1 MSKKFYLDTSAIY
14 ALSNKLDTLA
24 KMDNV
29 FTSIL
34 GIQEILSRVS
44 EKPHFNRR
52 KILINK
58 IVESKIKFYP
68 YLPLECIAMAFK
80 LDISECEFIK
90 EEKVEF
96 HKKIKLLLKSNSYES
111 YIEKLKDIGIDEK
124 EFLSDLKK
132 QKKSISKKFNERF
145 KENRR
150 QFKESEGKVRKIDI
164 NHILLDDSSLKKR
177 EDSYIKEFIITL
189 LNNIKVN
196 YTNEYINELCDN
208 YSGELT
214 AFFLGQSMYEFS
226 RSYNGE
232 FAEKNDYLD
241 IQHLLYLRGENEVI
255 VTNDKIFQKS
265 TIFKQRISVEEF
277 IKEVGIQ

>member
-1 MSKKFYLDTSAIY
+1 M
-14 ALSNKLDTLA
+14 
-24 KMDNV
+24 
-29 FTSIL
+29 
-34 GIQEILSRVS
+34 
-44 EKPHFNRR
+44 
-52 KILINK
+52 
-58 IVESKIKFYP
+58 
-68 YLPLECIAMAFK
+68 
-80 LDISECEFIK
+80 
-90 EEKVEF
+90 
-96 HKKIKLLLKSNSYES
+96 LKSNSYES

-214 AFFLGQSMYEFS
+214 AFS
-226 RSYNGE
+226 
-232 FAEKNDYLD
+232 
-241 IQHLLYLRGENEVI
+241 
-255 VTNDKIFQKS
+255 
-265 TIFKQRISVEEF
+265 
-277 IKEVGIQ
+277 